1 MSLINDALKKA
12 QKQRT
17 GEVPSLAAMPGIG
30 GESAARIARSS
41 RPGGANALM
50 LWTGAGAAVI
60 LLLVGGYFVFR
71 PAATGKSLP
80 TVARNLPDDGQDK
93 SRAGSSP
100 QREPAGQTPGSPPG
114 TAVSPPVT
122 FVLPIAQTPKAETAK
137 PTTIAQTSAP
147 APATKRPDEPVP
159 GGRPGQAPGGQQP
172 ATANPEPVPVPAK
185 PAPAPKLEPRALTY
199 IESIRVMGIRASATD
214 SKVLMNDRVYRVGDT
229 VEHEMGLKIV
239 GITANSLTFEDE
251 RGGRFTR
258 TF

>member
-41 RPGGANALM
+41 RPGGANPLM
-50 LWTGAGAAVI
+50 LWTGVGAAVI
-60 LLLVGGYFVFR
+60 VLLVGGYLAFS
-71 PAATGKSLP
+71 PAAKRPDEPAKGPATAG
-80 TVARNLPDDGQDK
+80 TNLPAVAQQTVGQ
-93 SRAGSSP
+93 P
-100 QREPAGQTPGSPPG
+100 PGSQPG
-114 TAVSPPVT
+114 TAVPPPVT
-122 FVLPIAQTPKAETAK
+122 FVLPIAQAPKVETAR
-137 PTTIAQTSAP
+137 PTSFVQTSATSP
-147 APATKRPDEPVP
+147 AAKRPDEPVP
-159 GGRPGQAPGGQQP
+159 GGPQP
-172 ATANPEPVPVPAK
+172 ATASPEPASVPAK
-185 PAPAPKLEPRALTY
+185 PAQAPKLETRAITF
-199 IESIRVMGIRASATD
+199 IESIRVTGIRASATD
-214 SKVLMNDRVYRVGDT
+214 SKVLMNDRVYRVGDI

>member
-30 GESAARIARSS
+30 GESAARIARSA

-60 LLLVGGYFVFR
+60 LLLVGGYLAFS
-71 PAATGKSLP
+71 PAAKRPDEPAKGPATAG
-80 TVARNLPDDGQDK
+80 TNLPAVAQQTVGQ
-93 SRAGSSP
+93 P
-100 QREPAGQTPGSPPG
+100 PGSQPG
-114 TAVSPPVT
+114 TAVPPPVT
-122 FVLPIAQTPKAETAK
+122 FVLPIAQAPKAETAR
-137 PTTIAQTSAP
+137 PTAIAQTSTP
-147 APATKRPDEPVP
+147 APATSRTDEPSP
-159 GGRPGQAPGGQQP
+159 GGRPGQAPGAQQP
-172 ATANPEPVPVPAK
+172 ATASPESAPVPAK
-185 PAPAPKLEPRALTY
+185 PAQAPKLEPRAITY

>member
-17 GEVPSLAAMPGIG
+17 GDVPSLAAMPGIG

-60 LLLVGGYFVFR
+60 LLLAAGYLAFSPAGKR
-71 PAATGKSLP
+71 PDEPAKGPVTAGT
-80 TVARNLPDDGQDK
+80 NLPAVAPQT
-93 SRAGSSP
+93 AGP
-100 QREPAGQTPGSPPG
+100 TPGSPPEAAA
-114 TAVSPPVT
+114 TPTVT
-122 FVLPIAQTPKAETAK
+122 FVLPIAPTPKPETAK
-137 PTTIAQTSAP
+137 PAPGAQTSAP
-147 APATKRPDEPVP
+147 APATKRPDELGSGGRTGPDP
-159 GGRPGQAPGGQQP
+159 GGPQP
-172 ATANPEPVPVPAK
+172 AAAKPEPAPAK
-185 PAPAPKLEPRALTY
+185 PAPAPKLEPRAITY